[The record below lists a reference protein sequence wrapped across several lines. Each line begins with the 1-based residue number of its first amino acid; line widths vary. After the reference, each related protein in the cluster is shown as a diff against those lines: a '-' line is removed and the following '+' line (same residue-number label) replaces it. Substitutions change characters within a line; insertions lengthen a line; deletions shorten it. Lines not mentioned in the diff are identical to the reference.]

1 MVYHILKLLPNF
13 ILILL
18 EHLMSLTNL
27 FSQTAPGMLKLDRNS
42 LKDQSTE
49 LLREAIVSGRI
60 PPGTKLVERELADLL
75 GISRMPAR
83 DALMDLEREGLVVSK
98 SNGRYV
104 IELSK
109 TDVQNLF
116 QVRLELEQLAVTLA
130 AQHASPLHCAALK
143 ANLQSMRTAIEQ
155 NERDVY
161 VKSDLEAHELIW
173 QQAHNPYLLKML
185 HSIVGPIFMFIASH
199 TSSQSDWHETL
210 QFHSDLAEAIC
221 AGDSAQAVQ
230 SITEQLEN
238 SLELSLRVFEAH

>member
-1 MVYHILKLLPNF
+1 
-13 ILILL
+13 
-18 EHLMSLTNL
+18 MSLTTL
-27 FSQTAPGMLKLDRNS
+27 FSQATPGVLKLDRNS

-98 SNGRYV
+98 PNGRYV

-130 AQHASPLHCAALK
+130 AQHASPGHCAALN
-143 ANLQSMRTAIEQ
+143 ANLQRMRNAIEQ

-173 QQAHNPYLLKML
+173 QQARNPYLLKML

-199 TSSQSDWHETL
+199 TDSQSDWHETL

-221 AGDSAQAVQ
+221 AGDSARAVQ
-230 SITEQLEN
+230 SIKEQLEN
-238 SLELSLRVFEAH
+238 SLELSLRVFETH